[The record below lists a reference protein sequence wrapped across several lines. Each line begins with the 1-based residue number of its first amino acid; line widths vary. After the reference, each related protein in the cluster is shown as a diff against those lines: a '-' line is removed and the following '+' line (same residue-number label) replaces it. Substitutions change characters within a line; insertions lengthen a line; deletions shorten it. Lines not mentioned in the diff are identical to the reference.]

1 MSTSTLTTSRIDRRS
16 LLKATATAGL
26 VIGLRLPERGRA
38 RSQMDATP
46 ESTPVGT
53 SESGLLAPNAFLRI
67 APDDTVTIIA
77 KHVEWGQG
85 IYTTLAMM
93 IAEELDAD
101 WSQIQVEPAP
111 ANAELYV
118 NLAFGFQGTAGS
130 NGVRN
135 SWEQYRQA
143 GATGRAMLVAAAA
156 GAWNVPA
163 AEIAVVQGVVLHGG
177 TGRRATFGDL
187 AEAAAM
193 REVPERVTLKDPAQF
208 RLIGSEGIHRLDS
221 AAKIDGGAQFAIDIT
236 LPGILTAVVARSP
249 RFGGTVRAFDPAGAM
264 AVPSVRHVVEIPTGV
279 AVVADS
285 FLAALQGR
293 EALRVEWD
301 DTASETR
308 STSDLLEEY
317 RALLDQPGDVARRD
331 GDVEQALA
339 GAARTI
345 TADFGY
351 PYLAHA
357 PLEPSVSVARI
368 WPDGCEIWTGDGNTQ
383 FSQEGAAEL
392 LGLAPEHV
400 TVNSVYAGGN
410 FGRSNS
416 PVEAV
421 EIARAI
427 EGVAPVK
434 LIWTR
439 ADDFRHGTYRPMYL
453 HRVTVGLDDAG
464 DITAWHHRIV
474 GQSIFPYE
482 PVNGIDFVSVDG
494 AANTPY
500 DIPNILVDLIT
511 TETGVPPNT
520 LRGTSATHTAYS
532 VETVLDDIAH
542 ETGRDPLE
550 LRQALLARDP
560 VLKEIDVL
568 SIIDA
573 DRPAAFAQFP
583 RQLRTLELA
592 AERAG
597 WGPPRPAGQGRGLAV
612 HYGFQSS
619 VAMVAD
625 VTTHADGTFHVER
638 VVCAIDCGIAV
649 NPDIVRSQVE
659 GSIAW
664 GLGAMR
670 YGAITLDEGVIEQT
684 SFDDYQVP
692 RMDEMPRVEVHIV
705 PSNESPTGA
714 GQIAVATVAPAVA
727 NALFAATGRRVRA
740 LPFNR
745 I

>member
-1 MSTSTLTTSRIDRRS
+1 MPTSTLPASRVNRRS
-16 LLKATATAGL
+16 LLRATAAAGL
-26 VIGLRLPERGRA
+26 LIGLRLPERGRA
-38 RSQMDATP
+38 RAQTEATP
-46 ESTPVGT
+46 GASPIAT
-53 SESGLLAPNAFLRI
+53 SETRLLVPNAFLRI
-67 APDDTVTIIA
+67 APDDTVTIIS

-101 WSQIQVEPAP
+101 WAQVRVEPAP
-111 ANAELYV
+111 ADAELYV
-118 NLAFGFQGTAGS
+118 NLVFGFQGTAGS

-156 GAWNVPA
+156 EDWNVSSS
-163 AEIAVVQGVVLHGG
+163 EITVVRGVVLHGG
-177 TGRRATFGDL
+177 TGRRATFGEL
-187 AEAAAM
+187 AQAAAM
-193 REVPERVTLKDPAQF
+193 QAVPEQVTLKDPAQF
-208 RLIGSEGIHRLDS
+208 GLIGSEGIHRLDS
-221 AAKIDGGAQFAIDIT
+221 APKIDGSAEFAIDIT
-236 LPGILTAVVARSP
+236 LPGMLTAVVARSP
-249 RFGGTVRAFDPAGAM
+249 RFGGTVRDVDATGAM
-264 AVPSVRHVVEIPTGV
+264 AVPGVRHVVEIPTGV
-279 AVVADS
+279 AVVADT
-285 FLAALQGR
+285 FPAALQGR
-293 EALRVEWD
+293 EALRIEWD
-301 DTASETR
+301 DTAAETR
-308 STSDLLEEY
+308 STSDLLAEY

-345 TADFGY
+345 TTDFEY

-357 PLEPSVSVARI
+357 PLEPSASVARI
-368 WPDGCEIWTGDGNTQ
+368 LPNGCEMWTGDGNTQ
-383 FSQEGAAEL
+383 FSQEGAAEF
-392 LGLAPEHV
+392 LGLALEQVIVH
-400 TVNSVYAGGN
+400 SVYAGGN

-427 EGVAPVK
+427 DGVAPVK

-464 DITAWHHRIV
+464 NISAWHHRIV
-474 GQSIFPYE
+474 GQSIFPWE
-482 PVNGIDFVSVDG
+482 PVNGVDFVSVDG

-511 TETGVPPNT
+511 TETGVLPNT

-560 VLKEIDVL
+560 NQKAIDVL
-568 SIIDA
+568 SIIDT
-573 DRPAAFAQFP
+573 DRPATFAQFP

-597 WGPPRPAGQGRGLAV
+597 WGPPLPAGQGRGLAV
-612 HYGFQSS
+612 HYGFHSS

-625 VTTHADGTFHVER
+625 VTTHADGTFHVDR

-664 GLGAMR
+664 GLGTMR

-684 SFDDYQVP
+684 SFDDHRVL

-705 PSNESPTGA
+705 PSNEAPTGA

-727 NALFAATGRRVRA
+727 NALFAATGRRVRT
-740 LPFNR
+740 LPFTR